1 MRFRKAIIKLK
12 FISQDISLKWN
23 IYIPFPES
31 FCEASVKIS
40 IMPAAST
47 KEEKMVA
54 KAMDDFKKT
63 SKTKGKIKDWT
74 DAFLLKFR
82 DKMRLAARKTRGY
95 WSFAFY
101 EALQNLNKESIKRD
115 LNPATK

>member
-1 MRFRKAIIKLK
+1 
-12 FISQDISLKWN
+12 
-23 IYIPFPES
+23 
-31 FCEASVKIS
+31 
-40 IMPAAST
+40 MPAAST
-47 KEEKMVA
+47 KEEKMVS

-74 DAFLLKFR
+74 DTFLLKYR
-82 DKMRLAARKTRGY
+82 DKMRLVARKTRGF
-95 WSFAFY
+95 WSFNFY